1 MKYLV
6 LFPFL
11 LMSIFLKAQEDQI
24 PFKAQQPPIP
34 VEVMVGTKSGMYQM
48 TINKRFTAD
57 SKFKFF
63 NLVNYEVDYEDQTP
77 NKYIVQ
83 TIASYEFI
91 KGFDVGAGANLSAFG
106 GFRPV
111 VSTSYT
117 RFTRAMGIII
127 NPVYEIHKD
136 GEFSVLAR
144 FEWHPVND
152 KKIQPYFSVQALTS
166 WKDVHS
172 FSYHNWRAGIQYKIF
187 SFGPAVNFEYVGKNA
202 EGTVNCG
209 GFVNILI
216 H

>member
-1 MKYLV
+1 MKYLI
-6 LFPFL
+6 LFSFI
-11 LMSIFLKAQEDQI
+11 LMSIFLKAQEDKI
-24 PFKAQQPPIP
+24 PFKAPQPPIP

-63 NLVNYEVDYEDQTP
+63 NLVNYEVDYDDQTP

-91 KGFDVGAGANLSAFG
+91 NGFDAGAGANLTAFG
-106 GFRPV
+106 GFKPIF
-111 VSTSYT
+111 SASYSSFS
-117 RFTRAMGIII
+117 RSMGIII
-127 NPVYEIHKD
+127 NPVYEIYKD

-144 FEWHPVND
+144 FEWHPVNE

-172 FSYHNWRAGIQYKIF
+172 FSYHNWRAGVKYKIS
-187 SFGPAVNFEYVGKNA
+187 SFGPAVNFEYTGENA
-202 EGTVNCG
+202 ESSVNWG
-209 GFVNILI
+209 GFVNVLI
-216 H
+216 D